1 MELAV
6 YNISG
11 QKTSKKVKLNKNI
24 FGVEPNN
31 HAIYLDV
38 KQYLANQRQGTHKTK
53 ERGEIKGS
61 TRKIKKQK
69 GTGTARAGSIKN
81 PIFRSGGRIFGPKPR
96 NYGFKLNKKLKRVAR
111 VSALSQMAKEKNI
124 TVLEDFNFDAPKTK
138 QYVDL
143 LSNFELNGK
152 KTLLVLNKPNNNI
165 YLSTRNLEKTN
176 VTTSANLNTYQIL
189 NAGNILMSESSLK
202 EIEKTYKSK

>member
-1 MELAV
+1 M
-6 YNISG
+6 
-11 QKTSKKVKLNKNI
+11 KSKVQLENK
-24 FGVEPNN
+24 E
-31 HAIYLDV
+31 A
-38 KQYLANQRQGTHKTK
+38 
-53 ERGEIKGS
+53 
-61 TRKIKKQK
+61 K

-152 KTLLVLNKPNNNI
+152 KTLLVLNKPDNNI

-202 EIEKTYKSK
+202 EIEKLISQNNEYFNKTNYN

>member
-1 MELAV
+1 M
-6 YNISG
+6 
-11 QKTSKKVKLNKNI
+11 
-24 FGVEPNN
+24 
-31 HAIYLDV
+31 
-38 KQYLANQRQGTHKTK
+38 
-53 ERGEIKGS
+53 
-61 TRKIKKQK
+61 
-69 GTGTARAGSIKN
+69 
-81 PIFRSGGRIFGPKPR
+81 
-96 NYGFKLNKKLKRVAR
+96 
-111 VSALSQMAKEKNI
+111 SALSQMAKEKNI

>member
-11 QKTSKKVKLNKNI
+11 KKTSKKVKLNKNI

-38 KQYLANQRQGTHKTK
+38 KQYLANQRQGTHKSK

-81 PIFRSGGRIFGPKPR
+81 PLFRSGGRVFGPQPR

-111 VSALSQMAKEKNI
+111 MSALSLMAKDKNI
-124 TVLEDFNFDAPKTK
+124 TILEDFSFDAPKTK
-138 QYVDL
+138 QYLDM
-143 LSNFELNGK
+143 LSSFELNGK
-152 KTLLVLNKPNNNI
+152 KTLLVLDKPNQNI
-165 YLSTRNLEKTN
+165 YLSARNLYRTN
-176 VTTSANLNTYQIL
+176 VTTSTNLNTYQIL
-189 NAGNILMSESSLK
+189 NAGNILMVESSVK
-202 EIEKTYKSK
+202 EIENTLS